1 MESETR
7 MRTKKTPPRE
17 AAARYLND
25 KQPSV
30 TEKTLYNYTT
40 TLDQFCD
47 WLVDEQNITDLRR
60 LDSDLIQQ
68 YKEYRLE
75 SVATITARNDMVTI
89 RGFVR
94 FCETIKAV
102 PRGLSEMIIIP
113 TTKAADEIC
122 DDLVTQE
129 EADAILKHLGKFEY
143 ATSRHVIFLILWKT
157 GMRLSGLLALDVGD
171 FDSVRPALEI
181 RHRPTTGTAL
191 KQKANGER
199 DVLISLDTATVI
211 SDFIE
216 SNRPNITDE
225 HGREP
230 LLSTQHGRRARTAVQ
245 RMVYTATRPCH
256 YKNACP
262 FDEVPETCEANS
274 WDGASKCPGSVSP
287 HALRRGYVT
296 AARNAGQPKDVTGER
311 VNMSGRV
318 LDKHYDK
325 GNHSEKAERRR
336 EFLSD
341 V

>member
-1 MESETR
+1 
-7 MRTKKTPPRE
+7 MRTKKTPPRD
-17 AAARYLND
+17 AANRYLTE
-25 KQPSV
+25 KKPSV

-40 TLDQFCD
+40 TLEQFCD
-47 WLVDEQNITDLRR
+47 WLVDERNINDLRR
-60 LDSDLIQQ
+60 LDSDMIQK
-68 YKEYRLE
+68 YKEFRLRR
-75 SVATITARNDMVTI
+75 VATITARNDMVTI

-94 FCETIKAV
+94 FCETIQAV

-122 DDLVTQE
+122 DDLVTRE
-129 EADAILKHLGKFEY
+129 ESKAILEHLQKFEY
-143 ATSRHVIFLILWKT
+143 ASDRHVIFLILWKT

-171 FDSVRPALEI
+171 FDAERPALEI
-181 RHRPTTGTAL
+181 RHRPTTGTPL
-191 KQKANGER
+191 KRKSNGER
-199 DVLISLDTATVI
+199 DVLISLDTAEII

-216 SNRPNITDE
+216 SQRPDVLDE

-230 LLSTQHGRRARTAVQ
+230 LLSTRHGRRARTTIQ

-256 YKNACP
+256 YENACP
-262 FDEVPETCEANS
+262 FDEDPETCEANT

-311 VNMSGRV
+311 VNMSGKV

-336 EFLSD
+336 EYLSD